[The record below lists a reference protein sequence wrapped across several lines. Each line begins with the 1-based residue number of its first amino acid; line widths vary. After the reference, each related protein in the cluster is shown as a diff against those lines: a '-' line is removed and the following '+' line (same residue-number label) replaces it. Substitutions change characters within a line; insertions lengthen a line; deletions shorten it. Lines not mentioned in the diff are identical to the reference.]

1 MVGSKNTL
9 NKPPLISREI
19 ASRKSVKTRE
29 NSISTDIRHK
39 KSLSNR
45 ATDDLTLIHDFT
57 LGNENQSGILRP
69 VK

>member
-1 MVGSKNTL
+1 
-9 NKPPLISREI
+9 
-19 ASRKSVKTRE
+19 VKTRE